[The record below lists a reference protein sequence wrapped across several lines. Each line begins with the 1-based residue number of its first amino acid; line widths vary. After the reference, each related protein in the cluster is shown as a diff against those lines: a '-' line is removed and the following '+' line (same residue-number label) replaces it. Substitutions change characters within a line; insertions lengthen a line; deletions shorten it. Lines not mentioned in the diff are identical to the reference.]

1 MTSRQRVETA
11 LRRQQPDRTP
21 MFEYVLLSPI
31 ADRLLGRLYAGD
43 PANWPAVVEALGWEG
58 AARQN
63 AVDRVELACLL
74 GHDLVYAVPNPPPD
88 DAAASGVPP
97 AAGAGAD
104 DPVERLRARN
114 DEAARADP
122 RPRDECLLVY
132 VQLKEEMRRRG
143 LDLPI
148 LAPAYAHG
156 VWTDVDLMQ
165 TMALA
170 PEIARQHFRL
180 ATRRSLAAIEAYA
193 ALGLDLAGVG
203 GDFAGNRP
211 ILSPA
216 MYRRFIVPEVRTAAR
231 RARAL
236 GLWAVNASDGDLWPV
251 IDDFL
256 AGCDVDA
263 YLEIDMG
270 AGMDLR
276 RLKAAYG
283 DRFAFFGNMDCGNL
297 LSTASADEVRQA
309 TIDCLDAGQGSGHV
323 FCASN
328 AIVASVP
335 IGNYL
340 AMLNAYRAYFGL
352 PEFRHA

>member
-1 MTSRQRVETA
+1 MTMTSRQRVEAA
-11 LRRQQPDRTP
+11 LRHQEPDRTP

-31 ADRLLGRLYAGD
+31 ADRLLGRVYAGD
-43 PANWPAVVEALGWEG
+43 PANWPAVVDALGWER
-58 AARQN
+58 AVRQN
-63 AVDRVELACLL
+63 AVDRLDLACLL
-74 GHDLVYAVPNPPPD
+74 GHDVIYAIPNPPPD
-88 DAAASGVPP
+88 ACEPP
-97 AAGAGAD
+97 PRAWNTD
-104 DPVERLRARN
+104 DPVERMRARN
-114 DEAARADP
+114 DAAARDDP
-122 RPRDECLLVY
+122 RPGDDCLLVY
-132 VQLKEEMRRRG
+132 AVMKEEMRRRG
-143 LDLPI
+143 VDLPV

-170 PEIARQHFRL
+170 PDVAHAHFRQ

-193 ALGLDLAGVG
+193 GLGLDLAGVG

-216 MYRRFIVPEVRTAAR
+216 MYRRFIVPEVRAAAR
-231 RARAL
+231 HARAL

-256 AGCDVDA
+256 AGCEVDA

-283 DRFAFFGNMDCGNL
+283 AAFTLFGNMDCGNL
-297 LSTASADEVRQA
+297 LSTASPDEVRRQ
-309 TIDCLDAGQGSGHV
+309 TIGCLEAGMGGGGHI

-335 IGNYL
+335 MTNYL
-340 AMLNAYRAYFGL
+340 AMVNAYRAFFGL
-352 PEFRHA
+352 PEFNHE